1 MENSQIK
8 EIALANGFS
17 LKEQLGGHMDLN
29 PYVYEFAQAIKK
41 EALDQAR
48 SVYGQTA
55 VTTADIDS
63 IDSDI
68 DKTRDSFIEEHV
80 LDNSE
85 GENLEMM
92 IGNAV
97 VLGELYERKKWQEG
111 NGLAIHEAINTGESH
126 IGHKLEEFKKLWI
139 AGGGHFAHFSYSPKE
154 GSWSISSAWLPE
166 SVYPMLLNSLVIL
179 NTAWVFYLGAWSK
192 CEALARKE
200 KNGLSAN
207 LGFSKLRESELKQK
221 LDDIQSWIAV
231 ESQRA
236 SEFVMDAIVVP
247 ANNLA
252 EFIEDLRT
260 GNADKGV
267 KVNESKEN

>member
-41 EALDQAR
+41 EALEQAR
-48 SVYGQTA
+48 SVYGQSA
-55 VTTADIDS
+55 VTDADTDS

-68 DKTRDSFIEEHV
+68 DKARDSFIEEHL

-85 GENLEMM
+85 GEDLEMLITKSM
-92 IGNAV
+92 

-111 NGLAIHEAINTGESH
+111 NGVAIHESLNTGEAL

-139 AGGGHFAHFSYSPKE
+139 ASGGHFDRFSYVSNDKKWVLSGGFSSDRE
-154 GSWSISSAWLPE
+154 GQ
-166 SVYPMLLNSLVIL
+166 LLLQALTIL
-179 NTAWVFYLGAWSK
+179 NMSWVFYLGAWSK

-200 KNGLSAN
+200 KNGL
-207 LGFSKLRESELKQK
+207 ES
-221 LDDIQSWIAV
+221 
-231 ESQRA
+231 
-236 SEFVMDAIVVP
+236 
-247 ANNLA
+247 
-252 EFIEDLRT
+252 
-260 GNADKGV
+260 
-267 KVNESKEN
+267 KVNA

>member
-41 EALDQAR
+41 EALEQAR
-48 SVYGQTA
+48 SVYGQSA
-55 VTTADIDS
+55 VTDADTDS

-68 DKTRDSFIEEHV
+68 DKARDGFIEEHL

-85 GENLEMM
+85 SEELEML
-92 IGNAV
+92 ISKAC

-111 NGLAIHEAINTGESH
+111 NGLAIHEALNTGEAQ

-139 AGGGHFAHFSYSPKE
+139 AGGGHFAHFTYLPKE
-154 GSWSISSAWLPE
+154 GEWSISSVGLPE
-166 SVYPMLLNSLVIL
+166 SVYPLLLNALVTL

-200 KNGLSAN
+200 KNGLSAD
-207 LGFSKLRESELKQK
+207 LRFSKLRESDLKQK
-221 LDDIQSWIAV
+221 FDDIQSWIAV

-236 SEFVMDAIVVP
+236 NEFVMDAIVVP

-267 KVNESKEN
+267 RVDESKEN

>member
-41 EALDQAR
+41 EALEQAR
-48 SVYGQTA
+48 SVYGQSA
-55 VTTADIDS
+55 VTDADTDS

-68 DKTRDSFIEEHV
+68 DKARDGFIEEHL

-85 GENLEMM
+85 SEELEML
-92 IGNAV
+92 ISKAC

-111 NGLAIHEAINTGESH
+111 NGEAIHESLNTGEAD

-139 AGGGHFAHFSYSPKE
+139 AGGGHFAHFSYLPKE
-154 GSWSISSAWLPE
+154 GAWSISSVGLPE
-166 SVYPMLLNSLVIL
+166 KAYPILLNALVTL

-192 CEALARKE
+192 CESLARKDKILGALVKKE
-200 KNGLSAN
+200 EDKAN
-207 LGFSKLRESELKQK
+207 
-221 LDDIQSWIAV
+221 A
-231 ESQRA
+231 
-236 SEFVMDAIVVP
+236 
-247 ANNLA
+247 
-252 EFIEDLRT
+252 
-260 GNADKGV
+260 
-267 KVNESKEN
+267 